1 MLRTSLTKTTRW
13 LLPLLALSLAGCGVT
28 QSITDGTK
36 SSFNAVF
43 YKKIK
48 VLHLDFTARE
58 ALNTDSRESNSL
70 SEPVVIRIYQL
81 KDRKAF
87 DKTVYQQL
95 LIDGET
101 ILKADLLA
109 SRDVVVKPGGD
120 ATLNMPMEVDTQF
133 VAVVGLFRHPDM
145 VNNTWKLVI
154 GREELDPDKPRILEA
169 GNNHLT
175 LQPLKDEWRDLPKAR
190 NFWRPY

>member
-1 MLRTSLTKTTRW
+1 MLRTSLIKSVCW
-13 LLPLLALSLAGCGVT
+13 LPALLAFSLTGCGVT
-28 QSITDGTK
+28 QGITDGTK
-36 SSFNAVF
+36 SAFNAVF

-70 SEPVVIRIYQL
+70 SEPVVIRVWQL
-81 KDRKAF
+81 KDRKTF

-95 LIDGET
+95 LRDGDT

-109 SRDVVVKPGGD
+109 TRDVVVKPGGD
-120 ATLNMPMEVDTQF
+120 ANLDMPMEEDAQF
-133 VAVVGLFRHPDM
+133 VAVAGLFRHPDR

-154 GREELDPDKPRILEA
+154 GREDLDPDKPRILEA

-175 LQPLKDEWRDLPKAR
+175 LQPLKDD
-190 NFWRPY
+190 

>member
-13 LLPLLALSLAGCGVT
+13 LLPLLAFSLASCGVT
-28 QSITDGTK
+28 QSVTDGTK
-36 SSFNAVF
+36 SAFNAVF

-70 SEPVVIRIYQL
+70 SEPVVVRVYQL
-81 KDRKAF
+81 KDRKTF
-87 DKTVYQQL
+87 DKMVYQQL
-95 LIDGET
+95 LKDGET

-109 SRDVVVKPGGD
+109 TRDVVVKPGGD
-120 ATLNMPMEVDTQF
+120 ANLSMPMEEEAKY

-145 VNNTWKLVI
+145 INNTWKLVTE
-154 GREELDPDKPRILEA
+154 REDLDPDKPRILEA

-175 LQPLKDEWRDLPKAR
+175 LQPLKDD
-190 NFWRPY
+190 

>member
-1 MLRTSLTKTTRW
+1 M
-13 LLPLLALSLAGCGVT
+13 T
-28 QSITDGTK
+28 QGITDGTK
-36 SSFNAVF
+36 SAFNAMF

-70 SEPVVIRIYQL
+70 SEPVVIRVWQL
-81 KDRKAF
+81 KDRKTF
-87 DKTVYQQL
+87 DKTIYQQL
-95 LIDGET
+95 LRDGDT

-109 SRDVVVKPGGD
+109 TRDVVVKPGGD
-120 ATLNMPMEVDTQF
+120 ANLDMPMEEDAQF
-133 VAVVGLFRHPDM
+133 VAVAGLFRHPDR

-154 GREELDPDKPRILEA
+154 GREDLDPDKPRILEA

-175 LQPLKDEWRDLPKAR
+175 LQPLKDD
-190 NFWRPY
+190 

>member
-1 MLRTSLTKTTRW
+1 MLRTSLTNTARW
-13 LLPLLALSLAGCGVT
+13 LLPLLTFSLTGCGVT
-28 QSITDGTK
+28 QGITDGTK
-36 SSFNAVF
+36 SAFNAVF

-81 KDRKAF
+81 KDRKTF

-120 ATLNMPMEVDTQF
+120 ATLNMPMEADTLF

-154 GREELDPDKPRILEA
+154 GREELEPDKPRILEA

-175 LQPLKDEWRDLPKAR
+175 LQPLKDE
-190 NFWRPY
+190 

>member
-1 MLRTSLTKTTRW
+1 MLRTSLTKTRRW
-13 LLPLLALSLAGCGVT
+13 LLPLLAFSLAGCGVT
-28 QSITDGTK
+28 QGITDGTK
-36 SSFNAVF
+36 SAFNVVF

-70 SEPVVIRIYQL
+70 SEPVIIRVYQL
-81 KDRKAF
+81 KDRKTF
-87 DKTVYQQL
+87 DKMVYQQL
-95 LIDGET
+95 LKDGET

-120 ATLNMPMEVDTQF
+120 ANLNMPMEADAQF

-145 VNNTWKLVI
+145 VNNTWKLVTE
-154 GREELDPDKPRILEA
+154 REDLDPDKPRILEA

-175 LQPLKDEWRDLPKAR
+175 LQPLKDD
-190 NFWRPY
+190 

>member
-1 MLRTSLTKTTRW
+1 MLRTSLIKSACW
-13 LLPLLALSLAGCGVT
+13 LPALLAFSLTGCGVT
-28 QSITDGTK
+28 QGITDGTK
-36 SSFNAVF
+36 SAFNALF

-70 SEPVVIRIYQL
+70 SEPVVIRVWQL
-81 KDRKAF
+81 KDRKTF

-95 LIDGET
+95 LRDGDT

-109 SRDVVVKPGGD
+109 TRDVVVKPGGD
-120 ATLNMPMEVDTQF
+120 ANLDMPMEEDAQF
-133 VAVVGLFRHPDM
+133 VAVAGLFRHPDR
-145 VNNTWKLVI
+145 VNNTWKLVM
-154 GREELDPDKPRILEA
+154 GREDLDPDKPRILEA

-175 LQPLKDEWRDLPKAR
+175 LQPLKDD
-190 NFWRPY
+190 

>member
-1 MLRTSLTKTTRW
+1 MLRTSLIKPACW
-13 LLPLLALSLAGCGVT
+13 LPALLAFSLTGCGVT
-28 QSITDGTK
+28 QGITDGSK
-36 SSFNAVF
+36 SAFNAVF

-48 VLHLDFTARE
+48 VLRLDFTARE

-70 SEPVVIRIYQL
+70 SEPVVIRVYQL
-81 KDRKAF
+81 KDRKTF

-95 LIDGET
+95 LKDGEI

-109 SRDVVVKPGGD
+109 SRDVVLKPGGD
-120 ATLNMPMEVDTQF
+120 ANLTMPMETDAQF

-145 VNNTWKLVI
+145 VNDSWKQVI
-154 GREELDPDKPRILEA
+154 RREDLDPDKPRILAA

-175 LQPLKDEWRDLPKAR
+175 LLQLKDD
-190 NFWRPY
+190 

>member
-1 MLRTSLTKTTRW
+1 MLRTSLIKPAYW
-13 LLPLLALSLAGCGVT
+13 LPVLLAFSLTGCGVT
-28 QSITDGTK
+28 QGITDGTK
-36 SSFNAVF
+36 SAFNAVF

-48 VLHLDFTARE
+48 MLHLDFTARE

-70 SEPVVIRIYQL
+70 SEPMVIRIYQL
-81 KDRKAF
+81 KDRKIF

-95 LIDGET
+95 LKDGET

-120 ATLNMPMEVDTQF
+120 ANLNMPMEADAQF

-154 GREELDPDKPRILEA
+154 KREDFDPDKPCVLEA
-169 GNNHLT
+169 GDNALT
-175 LQPLKDEWRDLPKAR
+175 LLSVKEK
-190 NFWRPY
+190 

>member
-1 MLRTSLTKTTRW
+1 MLRTSLIKPAYW
-13 LLPLLALSLAGCGVT
+13 LPVLLAFSLTGCGVT
-28 QSITDGTK
+28 QGITDGTK
-36 SSFNAVF
+36 SAFNAVF

-48 VLHLDFTARE
+48 MLHLDFTARE

-81 KDRKAF
+81 KDRKIF

-95 LIDGET
+95 LKDGET

-120 ATLNMPMEVDTQF
+120 ANLNMPMEADAQF

-154 GREELDPDKPRILEA
+154 KREDFDPDKPCVLEA
-169 GNNHLT
+169 GDNALT
-175 LQPLKDEWRDLPKAR
+175 LLSVKEK
-190 NFWRPY
+190 

>member
-1 MLRTSLTKTTRW
+1 MLGTSLTKTARW
-13 LLPLLALSLAGCGVT
+13 LLPLLAFSMVGCGVT

-36 SSFNAVF
+36 SAFNAVF

-70 SEPVVIRIYQL
+70 SEPVVVRIYQL
-81 KDRKAF
+81 KDRKTF

-95 LIDGET
+95 LKDGET
-101 ILKADLLA
+101 VLNADLLA
-109 SRDVVVKPGGD
+109 SRDVVVKPGSN
-120 ATLNMPMEVDTQF
+120 ANLNMPMEADAQF

-145 VNNTWKLVI
+145 VNNSWKLVI
-154 GREELDPDKPRILEA
+154 GREELEPDKPRILEA

-175 LQPLKDEWRDLPKAR
+175 LQPIKD
-190 NFWRPY
+190 N

>member
-1 MLRTSLTKTTRW
+1 MLRTSLINARAAHW
-13 LLPLLALSLAGCGVT
+13 LLPLLVFSLTGCGVM
-28 QSITDGTK
+28 QGVTDGTK
-36 SSFNAVF
+36 SAFNAVF

-58 ALNTDSRESNSL
+58 ALNTDARENNSL
-70 SEPVVIRIYQL
+70 SEPVVIRVYQL
-81 KDRKAF
+81 KDRKTF

-95 LIDGET
+95 LKDGET

-109 SRDVVVKPGGD
+109 SRDVLVKPGGD
-120 ATLNMPMEVDTQF
+120 ANLNMPMEEGAQF

-145 VNNTWKLVI
+145 VNNTWKQVI
-154 GREELDPDKPRILEA
+154 KRNDLDPDKSRILEA

-175 LQPLKDEWRDLPKAR
+175 LQPLKDD
-190 NFWRPY
+190 